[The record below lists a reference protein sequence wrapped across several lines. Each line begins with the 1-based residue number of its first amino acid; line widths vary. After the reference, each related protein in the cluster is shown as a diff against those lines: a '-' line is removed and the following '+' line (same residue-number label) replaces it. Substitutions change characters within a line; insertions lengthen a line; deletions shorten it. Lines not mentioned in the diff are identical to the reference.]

1 MEGVNEM
8 MTLYIDLMQ
17 LTVTVHAPPPPP
29 LLLRLQEYTAA
40 AAAVY
45 DAALLHIKAVTYYFK
60 ADKHGAAQI
69 PYDTPKTIYTPS
81 NGLATRH

>member
-8 MTLYIDLMQ
+8 MTLCIDLMQ
-17 LTVTVHAPPPPP
+17 LTVTVHAPP
-29 LLLRLQEYTAA
+29 LLLRLQEYIAA